1 MMMVKHG
8 DDEEKE
14 EERKER
20 EDKIKLPRM
29 HDVYG
34 CLQSK
39 QHRKSQSQSSCLK
52 LVADTRPATRNSQAE
67 IRSPPY

>member
-1 MMMVKHG
+1 
-8 DDEEKE
+8 
-14 EERKER
+14 
-20 EDKIKLPRM
+20 LPRM

-67 IRSPPY
+67 IRSPTY